1 MTGYRQRYRTLIIS
15 CNTLE
20 LSRTV
25 NLTARPRVSYSFKYR
40 YVQVILNSIRDGILW
55 HILLFYG
62 VLLTLNTFLTNF
74 IHKVLSH
81 NQQKYVLVFL
91 NHS

>member
-25 NLTARPRVSYSFKYR
+25 NLTGPESAIHSNTGMYKLFL
-40 YVQVILNSIRDGILW
+40 ILSEMVFCGI
-55 HILLFYG
+55 FYCFMG
-62 VLLTLNTFLTNF
+62 FC
-74 IHKVLSH
+74 
-81 NQQKYVLVFL
+81 
-91 NHS
+91 

>member
-20 LSRTV
+20 LSRSQSY
-25 NLTARPRVSYSFKYR
+25 RPRVSYSFKYR
-40 YVQVILNSIRDGILW
+40 YVQVILNSIKDGFLW

>member
-25 NLTARPRVSYSFKYR
+25 NLTGPESAIHSNTGMYKLY
-40 YVQVILNSIRDGILW
+40 ILNSIRDGILW